1 MCTLT
6 FRIASIAYSF
16 RLLNHIILF
25 SVILFSRFIK
35 SKIPVYFLCPIIY
48 PKAITRRIYPFSR
61 PALGNF
67 KAFRRLASLCASV
80 LTGGGAIF
88 THAVGI
94 LAHILPSLFSATIW
108 HSSGLASASLRIL
121 VLYLPCE
128 NVTVA
133 CCWFSKNSITFSAH
147 LSMLKI
153 SIFSLFARISSPAP
167 ISCNI
172 ILFCAHF
179 CAFLPTHI
187 VLRNSFLYAFPRV
200 LSCSKTPD
208 PLQLL
213 PHREPPDKSCT
224 RA

>member
-1 MCTLT
+1 MCSDFPYCQYNTL
-6 FRIASIAYSF
+6 FPASQSHYSVF
-16 RLLNHIILF
+16 TVHKGQNTRLFPLPYNL
-25 SVILFSRFIK
+25 
-35 SKIPVYFLCPIIY
+35 Y
-48 PKAITRRIYPFSR
+48 PKAITSRIYPFSR
-61 PALGNF
+61 PALGSF

-94 LAHILPSLFSATIW
+94 LARILPSLFSATIW

-172 ILFCAHF
+172 ILFVRTSAH
-179 CAFLPTHI
+179 
-187 VLRNSFLYAFPRV
+187 SFPRI
-200 LSCSKTPD
+200 SC
-208 PLQLL
+208 
-213 PHREPPDKSCT
+213 
-224 RA
+224 